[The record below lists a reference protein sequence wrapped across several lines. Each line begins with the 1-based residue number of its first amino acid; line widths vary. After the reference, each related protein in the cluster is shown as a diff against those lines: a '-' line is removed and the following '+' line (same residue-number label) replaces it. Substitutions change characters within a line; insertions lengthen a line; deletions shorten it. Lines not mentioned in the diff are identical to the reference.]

1 MRIGRQHPIANWL
14 RCDANLYNQTM
25 DRVLRLRDE
34 DLKKGDQ
41 SSGLPSGAED
51 WFVNEQLPNLLN
63 NPYYRKQLEEHI
75 SDLKAK
81 SDQINKDRH
90 KVVQADLEAQEKIDE
105 TANKFSEMLK

>member
-1 MRIGRQHPIANWL
+1 
-14 RCDANLYNQTM
+14 M

-41 SSGLPSGAED
+41 SSGLPQGAED

-81 SDQINKDRH
+81 SDQMNKDLQ
-90 KVVQADLEAQEKIDE
+90 KVFQADLEAQEKIDE